1 MTTKYNFANTD
12 AEKLL
17 KYIINDVGHSK
28 TVCAIVNEINNDYD
42 YVDSIKYGRFSE
54 INKFSIYNM
63 ENNPLKHNNIVMH
76 NFGMEITYN
85 KDGALNH
92 MDLVKNFELDVEYKE
107 NKNGLIV
114 SQLQNGKEIILKKPY
129 DISDSARKINKET
142 KDHPVGFSGISYAK
156 KKNLVKYTC
165 PPDII
170 PIGCWCDI
178 CKKCGPKG
186 HDVGCTFPNFS
197 SLKLTL
203 LGYIKCLFSDDK
215 SYQSKLLEISDSSK
229 KRITFKFLNEVL
241 EKLNE
246 NFKLDQNDE
255 THTIDDVNDLVDVQ
269 IILDV
274 KRLSMVLENVDDKF
288 FINIA
293 NKITRNDYFIAE
305 YDTAEDKDISN
316 IFTDFNLED
325 IKSIPGLNKSG
336 KKEYFPGTVILQY
349 SLLEKK
355 TTIRFYDDFIH
366 FITVPLN
373 ADYKQIIFNVFKRFN
388 VAIKTKYVPLN
399 VTIEVA
405 KGSFNVIS
413 NEYTDVDINLNRLY
427 SSFHPVDKNKNP
439 INKNDFMYTKEFM
452 TPDDFVKKVNFTDFE
467 NSKFEFTITP
477 PENKRMTMTFIE
489 YNKLSN
495 PGYYKITAQ
504 IHSSGIIQLT
514 FGYTEGSKE
523 YVKLDNSLK
532 YNQDEII
539 QVGKGIENLLEYQ
552 TNFINHLIN
561 YQLNTT
567 VKKSFS
573 TIKNLFY
580 SKLSEIFDKTP
591 DIFMRIESKKKSS
604 DMIYNIIPGIMPYRK
619 KIFPHAGNLVD
630 FFDDENPEYSDNHG
644 WSNTDN
650 DRGYIVEVIKNKE
663 DMPNTYKI
671 IKGIPKELK
680 ILKINQLDKNFIPDK
695 LNICPIVKTTEGD
708 AYLLEEY
715 EPDEKDKFWTISVDY
730 GSKEYEY
737 KSFRIYRYSIT
748 GKFDKGDV
756 QVCSKTV
763 GEGVE
768 MRPEPYSF
776 YGRCVHPDTT
786 VLMSNGTLM
795 KISDL
800 QKIEKELSYIKV
812 VDPLS
817 RQIVKSGIDK
827 FQCYDSIGYGKNII
841 KITTR
846 SGRSITTT
854 DDHPFA
860 TIGGLFTEAG
870 KLEVGSKVLVL
881 PTPTKINSYES
892 SSDVII
898 MDSCKFSEIIKKYNI
913 VTEKTIEK
921 DIVELNNA
929 GLLPLC
935 NNDSRMITLAH
946 LVGYNITDG
955 NANSSVEFYMG
966 CEEDMIQLREETKLL
981 GIGNVTDGHINT
993 SKHTNKLNG
1002 KITKHTTWRIS
1013 ISGSLARLIIAM
1025 GAIPGNKTKQ
1035 ESFIP
1040 DFVKLGNERTK
1051 LAFLSALFGG
1061 DGSALWYSKCGKG
1074 LKVECPSYCITKEE
1088 ELTENLENY
1097 LEEIKKLLSEFDIN
1111 TCNVFDRKNNSTKN
1125 TNKVERKFVVS
1136 NQYDNI
1142 LRFINTINYKW
1153 CKQKQSKMC
1162 IVGEYIRH
1170 VTKKLNEKMIIK
1182 NKAIKMYNE
1191 DKLSYLN
1198 ISKELNIPQSTVVNW
1213 VKEKY
1218 SKNNLTR
1225 DYISFINFIKET
1237 DANIEN
1243 GTLYDYVESIEYISN
1258 EECPIVMD
1266 LTTVSEIHTFVSN
1279 GFVTH
1284 NCPGGLN
1291 ETVNPVGLRSR
1302 KDNKFYP
1309 VCEKIKDRNTA
1320 DKDTINFL
1328 LNGLN
1333 EKQLYEAD
1341 IDPSAEFE
1349 LYGEKLEDKYAGTF
1363 RPGTIDRGNKITFWN
1378 KDESNPKWLEG
1389 IIIDYKKDHGLGNDL
1404 NYVKFIVDVDADEN
1418 EDDEFQ
1424 LTKKYEVYGEQFHPK
1439 HREKRNFE
1447 GLNKLIPDKEK
1458 QKQFVISCAKKLNLV
1473 KPSIPLMEVSNKNR
1487 DKILQSLNKLFKKQF
1502 DFSTSLRKIKPFV
1515 KNNILELSKNYH
1527 LAAMIPSYGIRC
1539 LLYLENENEQ
1549 YVISQEE
1556 NVMSVTVVSSDD
1568 IPSKTLI
1575 EGYITETKLFYPIDL
1590 IYYEGKLLT
1599 TDYINY
1605 SNDGRL
1611 YLLQNIVSNFNTS
1624 MSYSNSIKILPPLG
1638 RSAVG
1643 IDESDSFNAFV
1654 GPSSEKT
1661 NLLKFV
1667 KNNIENNN
1675 IIFINKHY
1683 DSNLLIWLNN
1693 VPHLKIVL
1701 QLVKKHEK
1709 RKHTWYMGLIDDNDN
1724 KHVLLSIPISLDKSY
1739 EEGDYVKFKIN
1750 MMSNGIINE
1759 YNPYID
1765 ITKSSEEYSKDI
1777 EDTINS
1783 INLIMY
1789 SVEKDVFMNTN
1800 KWEFPSIKKTYHPG
1814 ENFRSPLVE

>member
-1 MTTKYNFANTD
+1 MTTKHNFANTD

-170 PIGCWCDI
+170 PVGCWCDI

-288 FINIA
+288 FIDIA

-349 SLLEKK
+349 SLLERK

-763 GEGVE
+763 GEGIE

-776 YGRCVHPDTT
+776 YGRC
-786 VLMSNGTLM
+786 
-795 KISDL
+795 
-800 QKIEKELSYIKV
+800 
-812 VDPLS
+812 
-817 RQIVKSGIDK
+817 
-827 FQCYDSIGYGKNII
+827 
-841 KITTR
+841 
-846 SGRSITTT
+846 
-854 DDHPFA
+854 
-860 TIGGLFTEAG
+860 
-870 KLEVGSKVLVL
+870 
-881 PTPTKINSYES
+881 
-892 SSDVII
+892 
-898 MDSCKFSEIIKKYNI
+898 
-913 VTEKTIEK
+913 
-921 DIVELNNA
+921 
-929 GLLPLC
+929 
-935 NNDSRMITLAH
+935 
-946 LVGYNITDG
+946 
-955 NANSSVEFYMG
+955 
-966 CEEDMIQLREETKLL
+966 
-981 GIGNVTDGHINT
+981 
-993 SKHTNKLNG
+993 
-1002 KITKHTTWRIS
+1002 
-1013 ISGSLARLIIAM
+1013 
-1025 GAIPGNKTKQ
+1025 
-1035 ESFIP
+1035 
-1040 DFVKLGNERTK
+1040 
-1051 LAFLSALFGG
+1051 
-1061 DGSALWYSKCGKG
+1061 
-1074 LKVECPSYCITKEE
+1074 
-1088 ELTENLENY
+1088 
-1097 LEEIKKLLSEFDIN
+1097 
-1111 TCNVFDRKNNSTKN
+1111 
-1125 TNKVERKFVVS
+1125 
-1136 NQYDNI
+1136 
-1142 LRFINTINYKW
+1142 
-1153 CKQKQSKMC
+1153 
-1162 IVGEYIRH
+1162 
-1170 VTKKLNEKMIIK
+1170 
-1182 NKAIKMYNE
+1182 
-1191 DKLSYLN
+1191 
-1198 ISKELNIPQSTVVNW
+1198 
-1213 VKEKY
+1213 
-1218 SKNNLTR
+1218 
-1225 DYISFINFIKET
+1225 
-1237 DANIEN
+1237 
-1243 GTLYDYVESIEYISN
+1243 
-1258 EECPIVMD
+1258 
-1266 LTTVSEIHTFVSN
+1266 
-1279 GFVTH
+1279 
-1284 NCPGGLN
+1284 PGGLN
-1291 ETVNPVGLRSR
+1291 ETVNPIGLRSR

-1341 IDPSAEFE
+1341 IDPNAEFE
-1349 LYGEKLEDKYAGTF
+1349 LHGEKLEDKYAGTF

-1378 KDESNPKWLEG
+1378 KDELNPKWLEG

-1404 NYVKFIVDVDADEN
+1404 NYVKFIVDVDTDEN
-1418 EDDEFQ
+1418 EDEKDDEFQ

-1473 KPSIPLMEVSNKNR
+1473 KPSIPLMEVSDKNK

-1549 YVISQEE
+1549 YVISPEE
-1556 NVMSVTVVSSDD
+1556 NIMSVTIVSSDD
-1568 IPSKTLI
+1568 MPSKTLI

-1611 YLLQNIVSNFNTS
+1611 YLLQNIVSNFNTT

-1675 IIFINKHY
+1675 IIFINKHHG
-1683 DSNLLIWLNN
+1683 SNLLIWLNN

-1724 KHVLLSIPISLDKSY
+1724 EHVLLSIPISLDKSY
-1739 EEGDYVKFKIN
+1739 KEGDYVKFKIN